1 MSLLLHAIL
10 VLIMDQIE
18 EVKRKTD
25 IVELISETVELKRA
39 GRNFKGLC
47 PFHGEKTPSFMVT
60 PELQIFKCF
69 GCSLGGDVYR
79 YIQEFEKVDFPQAL
93 KILADRVGV
102 KLMPIKGF
110 TGYEEREEIYRVN
123 YVAGEFYK
131 YVLNTHK
138 AGEKARVYLKQ
149 RKVREDAVKAFG
161 LGYSPDQPS
170 VLVDYLAKK
179 RGYNPKVIEKAGLA
193 VLRGSQYFDRFRGR
207 VIFPLKDHLG
217 NVLAFAGR
225 VIEDRGEVAK
235 YINSPDTLVFKK
247 GRTLYGLDIARA
259 EIKKA
264 GQAIIVEGELDC
276 ISCWQVGIKNVVA
289 IKGSALTEDQAS
301 LVFRFSQ
308 EVVLALDSDFAGDAA
323 ARRGL
328 ETMRAQGFSIK
339 VASLG
344 EYKDPDEM
352 ADRDSE
358 GLKKALANAE
368 EVHDFLIN
376 SVFKRHDVQTTEGKS
391 KISREIAPI
400 LALIEDEIIKSHCV
414 RVVAQRLQVP
424 EEAVLS
430 QVAKKEIKKE
440 AKDVSQ
446 PRMNSEVRTR
456 RVIFEEHLLS
466 LLFSFNPSALQDEV
480 TIAIFQSSGAKRIVE
495 ELQNQYGGKI
505 EDFDPAKFAK
515 KLPDELV
522 ELFANLLLASGEHD
536 DPEFIKREIDDVKR
550 NLAIMQIRE
559 EIEKLTFKIR
569 DLESQGKSDE
579 IVSFEEELTVA
590 SARLTQLESVSL

>member
-1 MSLLLHAIL
+1 
-10 VLIMDQIE
+10 MDQIE
-18 EVKRKTD
+18 EIKRKTD
-25 IVELISETVELKRA
+25 VVELISESVELKRA

-69 GCSLGGDVYR
+69 GCGLGGDCFR
-79 YIQEFEKVDFPQAL
+79 YVQEFEKVDFPQAL

-102 KLMPIKGF
+102 KLKPLKGF
-110 TGYEEREEIYRVN
+110 TGYEEREEIYRIN
-123 YVAGEFYK
+123 YTAGEFYK

-138 AGEKARVYLKQ
+138 AGEKARAYLKQ
-149 RKVREDAVKAFG
+149 RKITPEAIKDFG

-170 VLVDYLAKK
+170 ALVDYLTKK
-179 RGYNPKVIEKAGLA
+179 RGYSPKVIENSGL
-193 VLRGSQYFDRFRGR
+193 VVFRGNQYFDRFRGR
-207 VIFPLKDHLG
+207 IIFPLKDHLG

-235 YINSPDTLVFKK
+235 YINGPDTQVYKK
-247 GRTLYGLDIARA
+247 GRTLYGLDVARS

-264 GQAIIVEGELDC
+264 GRAIIVEGELDC

-301 LVFRFSQ
+301 LLFRFCS

-328 ETMRAQGFSIK
+328 EIMKTQGFSVK
-339 VASLG
+339 VAVLG
-344 EYKDPDEM
+344 KYKDPDEM
-352 ADRDSE
+352 ADKDPE
-358 GLKKALANAE
+358 GLKKALENAE

-376 SVFKRHDVQTTEGKS
+376 SVFKRYDTQTTEGKS

-414 RVVAQRLQVP
+414 KIVAQRLQVP

-430 QVAKKEIKKE
+430 QVAKREVKQ
-440 AKDVSQ
+440 AAVQNSQ
-446 PRMNSEVRTR
+446 EKNSEIRTG
-456 RVIFEEHLLS
+456 RVITEEHLLS
-466 LLFSFNPSALQDEV
+466 LLLNFSPSTLQDEDTTAV
-480 TIAIFQSSGAKRIVE
+480 FQSPGAKRIIE

-505 EDFDPAKFAK
+505 ENFDPAVFAK

-522 ELFANLLLASGEHD
+522 DLFASLFLASGEHN
-536 DPEFIKREIDDVKR
+536 DPEFVKKEIESAKR
-550 NLAIMQIRE
+550 NLAVMQTKE

-569 DLESQGKSDE
+569 EFESQGKQEDV
-579 IVSFEEELTVA
+579 VSFEEKLTEL
-590 SARLTQLESVSL
+590 SRQLTKLRSESL

>member
-1 MSLLLHAIL
+1 
-10 VLIMDQIE
+10 MDQIE
-18 EVKRKTD
+18 EIKRKTD
-25 IVELISETVELKRA
+25 VVELISESVELKRA

-69 GCSLGGDVYR
+69 GCGLGGDCFR
-79 YIQEFEKVDFPQAL
+79 YVQEFEKVDFPQAL

-102 KLMPIKGF
+102 KLKPLKGF
-110 TGYEEREEIYRVN
+110 TGYEEREEIYRIN
-123 YVAGEFYK
+123 YTAGEFYK

-149 RKVREDAVKAFG
+149 RKITPEAIKDFG

-170 VLVDYLAKK
+170 ALVDYLTKK
-179 RGYNPKVIEKAGLA
+179 RGYSPKVIENSGL
-193 VLRGSQYFDRFRGR
+193 VVFRGSQYFDRFRGR
-207 VIFPLKDHLG
+207 IIFPLKDHLG

-235 YINSPDTLVFKK
+235 YINGPDTQVYKK
-247 GRTLYGLDIARA
+247 GRTLYGLDVARS

-264 GQAIIVEGELDC
+264 GRAIIVEGELDC

-301 LVFRFSQ
+301 LLFRFCS

-328 ETMRAQGFSIK
+328 EIMKTQGFSVK
-339 VASLG
+339 VAVLG
-344 EYKDPDEM
+344 KYKDPDEM
-352 ADRDSE
+352 ADKDPE
-358 GLKKALANAE
+358 GLKKALENAE

-376 SVFKRHDVQTTEGKS
+376 SVFKRYDTQTTEGKS

-414 RVVAQRLQVP
+414 KIVAQRLQVP

-430 QVAKKEIKKE
+430 QVAKREVKQ
-440 AKDVSQ
+440 AAVPNSQ
-446 PRMNSEVRTR
+446 EKNSEIRTG
-456 RVIFEEHLLS
+456 RVITEEHLLS
-466 LLFSFNPSALQDEV
+466 LLLNFSPSTLQEEEITAV
-480 TIAIFQSSGAKRIVE
+480 FQSPGAKRIIAQ
-495 ELQNQYGGKI
+495 LQNQYGGKI
-505 EDFDPAKFAK
+505 ENFDPAVFAK

-522 ELFANLLLASGEHD
+522 DLFASLFLASGEHN
-536 DPEFIKREIDDVKR
+536 DPEFVKKEIESAKR
-550 NLAIMQIRE
+550 NLAVMQTKE

-569 DLESQGKSDE
+569 EFESQGKQEDV
-579 IVSFEEELTVA
+579 VSFEEKLTEL
-590 SARLTQLESVSL
+590 SRQLTKLRSESL

>member
-1 MSLLLHAIL
+1 
-10 VLIMDQIE
+10 MDQIE
-18 EVKRKTD
+18 EIKRKTD
-25 IVELISETVELKRA
+25 VVELISESVELKRA

-69 GCSLGGDVYR
+69 GCGLGGDCFR
-79 YIQEFEKVDFPQAL
+79 YVQEFEKVDFPQAL

-102 KLMPIKGF
+102 KLKPLKGF
-110 TGYEEREEIYRVN
+110 TGYEEREEIYRIN
-123 YVAGEFYK
+123 YTAGEFYK

-149 RKVREDAVKAFG
+149 RKITPEAIKDFG

-170 VLVDYLAKK
+170 ALVDYLTKK
-179 RGYNPKVIEKAGLA
+179 RGYSPKVIENSGL
-193 VLRGSQYFDRFRGR
+193 VVFRGNQYFDRFRGR
-207 VIFPLKDHLG
+207 IIFPLKDHLG

-235 YINSPDTLVFKK
+235 YINGPDTQVYKK
-247 GRTLYGLDIARA
+247 GRTLYGLDVARS

-264 GQAIIVEGELDC
+264 GRAIIVEGELDC

-301 LVFRFSQ
+301 LLFRFCS

-328 ETMRAQGFSIK
+328 EIMKTQGFSVK
-339 VASLG
+339 VAVLG
-344 EYKDPDEM
+344 KYKDPDEM
-352 ADRDSE
+352 ADKDPE
-358 GLKKALANAE
+358 GLKKALENAE

-376 SVFKRHDVQTTEGKS
+376 SVFKRYDTQTTEGKS

-414 RVVAQRLQVP
+414 KIVAQRLQVP

-430 QVAKKEIKKE
+430 QVAKREVKQ
-440 AKDVSQ
+440 AAVQNSQ
-446 PRMNSEVRTR
+446 EKNSEIRTG
-456 RVIFEEHLLS
+456 RVITEEHLLS
-466 LLFSFNPSALQDEV
+466 LLLNFSPSTLQEEEITAV
-480 TIAIFQSSGAKRIVE
+480 FQSPGAKRIIAQ
-495 ELQNQYGGKI
+495 LQNQYGGKI
-505 EDFDPAKFAK
+505 ENFDPAVFAK

-522 ELFANLLLASGEHD
+522 DLFASLFLASGEHN
-536 DPEFIKREIDDVKR
+536 DPEFVKKEIESAKR
-550 NLAIMQIRE
+550 NLAVMQTKE

-569 DLESQGKSDE
+569 EFESQGKQEDV
-579 IVSFEEELTVA
+579 VSFEEKLTEL
-590 SARLTQLESVSL
+590 SRQLTKLRSESL